1 MKKIKKNIKKIL
13 KIFGIYNEP
22 IITNDNT
29 FNDQKGQIN
38 FLLNYVF
45 DYENNGLMK
54 NGFFI
59 DLACADGLT
68 INNTFFLEK
77 YLNWNGLLFEPNP
90 NFKKTIENNRK
101 APLINK
107 CVSDKSGKVVK
118 FRIDNGM
125 LGGIV
130 SEETDNNYQF
140 RSNELKKAE
149 IIELTT
155 TTLKEELIKHN
166 SPKLIDYMSLDV
178 EGAEYEILKNFP
190 FDKFKFKSMS
200 IERPNKNL
208 DLLLERNS
216 YRQVAHLDYDVIYV
230 HEDFIS
236 KINFNPKIKFK
247 FTPRK
252 NW

>member
-1 MKKIKKNIKKIL
+1 MKKAKKTIKKIL
-13 KIFGIYNEP
+13 KLLGVYKETP
-22 IITNDNT
+22 ISNDYT
-29 FNDQKGQIN
+29 FNDQKGQIS
-38 FLLNYVF
+38 FLFNHVF
-45 DYENNGLMK
+45 DYERNGLMK

-59 DLACADGLT
+59 DLACADGVT
-68 INNTFFLEK
+68 INNTFFMEK

-90 NFKKTIENNRK
+90 NFKKSIENNRTS
-101 APLINK
+101 PLISK
-107 CVSDKSGKVVK
+107 CVSDKPGKKVK

-130 SEETDNNYQF
+130 SEQTDNNYEF
-140 RSNELKKAE
+140 RSNELKSAE
-149 IIELTT
+149 IIELVT
-155 TTLKEELIKHN
+155 TTLEEELIN
-166 SPKLIDYMSLDV
+166 FNAPNLIDYMSLDV

-190 FDKFKFKSMS
+190 FNKFKFKSIS
-200 IERPNKNL
+200 IERPNKDL
-208 DLLLERNS
+208 DLLLDKNS

-236 KINFNPKIKFK
+236 DINFEPNTRFK